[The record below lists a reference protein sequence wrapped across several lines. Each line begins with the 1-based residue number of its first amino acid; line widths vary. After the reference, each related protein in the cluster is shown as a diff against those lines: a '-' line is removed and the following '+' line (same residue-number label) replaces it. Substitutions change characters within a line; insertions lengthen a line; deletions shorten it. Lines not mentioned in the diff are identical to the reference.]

1 MPLLFAP
8 ETWPFG
14 TSLAIMVCLSLIE
27 GIGLLVASSPS
38 SLIDNLLPEMPDG
51 ADGPLDWLN
60 VGKVPA
66 LILLIL
72 FLGGFTAAG
81 YALQAMLH
89 AVTGALLPAWLAAI
103 PAFLVGVFTVG
114 SLGGLLARIIPKDET
129 SAVSELSLLGRSGE
143 VIQGLAREGMA
154 AQAKVRDVH
163 GHMHYVMVEPDLAGE
178 TFAEGSD
185 VLLVR
190 KVGARFKCL
199 RNPHPD
205 IL

>member
-1 MPLLFAP
+1 MSLFTAP
-8 ETWPFG
+8 ETWLFG

-38 SLIDNLLPEMPDG
+38 SLLDNLLPEVPDG
-51 ADGPLDWLN
+51 ADGPLDWLHL
-60 VGKVPA
+60 GKVPM
-66 LILLIL
+66 LVLLIL
-72 FLGGFTAAG
+72 FLSGFTLAG
-81 YALQAMLH
+81 YALQAVLL
-89 AVTGALLPAWLAAI
+89 AVTGALLPAWLAAV
-103 PAFLVGVFTVG
+103 PAFVMGVVTVG
-114 SLGGLLARIIPKDET
+114 GLGGFLARILVKDET
-129 SAVSELSLLGRSGE
+129 RAVSEQSLLGRSGV
-143 VIQGLAREGMA
+143 VIQGIARDGLA

-163 GHMHYVMVEPDLAGE
+163 GHVHYVMVEPDLAGE